1 MSAIFALL
9 SLLLNFFTLVLF
21 ARVLLSWVPNVD
33 QDSPIIRIIYQIT
46 EPVLAPVRQALPPAA
61 GMDFSPVVVFIGIYM
76 VRIFIGI

>member
-1 MSAIFALL
+1 MNAIFALL

-33 QDSPIIRIIYQIT
+33 MDSPIIRIIYQIT
-46 EPVLAPVRQALPPAA
+46 EPVLAPVRQALPPTA

-76 VRIFIGI
+76 VRIFVGI